1 MLTSTY
7 TITSIFFG
15 KLFLLSALQADF
27 SKVTCCLFPL
37 YFIYLLAL

>member
-7 TITSIFFG
+7 TIPSFIYG

-27 SKVTCCLFPL
+27 QIKLLSVSLI
-37 YFIYLLAL
+37 FIYLLAL